1 MFRRERVSC
10 HELEDFMSDNRI
22 ISFIHEI
29 RSLDRKWKNLTA
41 DQKRAVLS
49 NLDTD
54 IDEKHILKAIRKVR
68 RAK

>member
-1 MFRRERVSC
+1 
-10 HELEDFMSDNRI
+10 MSENRI

-41 DQKRAVLS
+41 VQKRAVLDS
-49 NLDTD
+49 LDAE
-54 IDEKHILKAIRKVR
+54 IDQPHILKAIRKVR